1 MVLLLLLALQT
12 AAVPAATQAAPANPP
27 AAAANPPATPATAPA
42 TAASAAAAQ
51 ANTAG
56 AQPSGATPGQPP
68 VPENYTY
75 QPAGRRDPFVNLLGT
90 GVEARPTGRRVEGAA
105 GLTVGEIAVRGII
118 ANQGRLIAMVAGP
131 DKRTYIVHAGDKLVD
146 GTIRTITAD
155 GLVISQEVT
164 DPLSLVKQREV
175 RKSLRAADQTKE

>member
-1 MVLLLLLALQT
+1 MLVLLLLALQ
-12 AAVPAATQAAPANPP
+12 AAAPA
-27 AAAANPPATPATAPA
+27 APS
-42 TAASAAAAQ
+42 SAAAA
-51 ANTAG
+51 
-56 AQPSGATPGQPP
+56 PATTSAAAGQPP
-68 VPENYTY
+68 APAGAAPAKPAAPGAPAAAPAPVAENYTY

-90 GVEARPTGRRVEGAA
+90 GVEARPIGKRAEGAA
-105 GLTVGEIAVRGII
+105 GLTVGEIALRGII
-118 ANQGRLIAMVAGP
+118 SNQGRLIAMVAGA
-131 DKRTYIVHAGDKLVD
+131 DKRTYIVHPGDKLVD